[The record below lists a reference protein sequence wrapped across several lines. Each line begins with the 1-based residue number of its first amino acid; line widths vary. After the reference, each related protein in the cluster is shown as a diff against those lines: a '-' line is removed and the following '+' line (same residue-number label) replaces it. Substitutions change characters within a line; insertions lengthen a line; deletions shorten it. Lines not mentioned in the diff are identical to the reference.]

1 MLYTVNV
8 ASQVPNLSARV
19 CAHDLQDCAKN
30 QQAWSTFVS
39 FATLVGQILRV
50 SAPETV
56 KRSLNLRGLAEMLKS
71 LGIVALRPWNRE

>member
-1 MLYTVNV
+1 MPQGALGLRQNSFEAGVFAMLYTVNV

-39 FATLVGQILRV
+39 FATLVGQILR
-50 SAPETV
+50 
-56 KRSLNLRGLAEMLKS
+56 
-71 LGIVALRPWNRE
+71 